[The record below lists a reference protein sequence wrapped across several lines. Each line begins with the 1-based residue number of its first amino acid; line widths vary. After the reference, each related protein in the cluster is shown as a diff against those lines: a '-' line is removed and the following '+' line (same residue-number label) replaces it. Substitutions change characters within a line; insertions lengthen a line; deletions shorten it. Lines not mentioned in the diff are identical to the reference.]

1 MDRVP
6 VIGGHMWKSLR
17 RLPHPCISIFHIAFV
32 MMAIRVHVSGEE
44 IYGRAK
50 GQFFK
55 SAPLSTFLPVSWR
68 GRFKGKNMIG

>member
-1 MDRVP
+1 
-6 VIGGHMWKSLR
+6 
-17 RLPHPCISIFHIAFV
+17 

-55 SAPLSTFLPVSWR
+55 SAPLSTFFPVSWR
-68 GRFKGKNMIG
+68 SRLKGKNMIG

>member
-1 MDRVP
+1 
-6 VIGGHMWKSLR
+6 
-17 RLPHPCISIFHIAFV
+17 